1 MLREVLV
8 TSLLGIVLSQTLVLG
23 VNNLLVNSNTTYTV
37 AVDRSASVV
46 TLPGDGSITFD
57 FPTASYSASQL
68 TGVTCVPPCTVSG
81 TTLKFNSSSFIGS
94 PKSLSITVAGIANP
108 PSTATPGDYTYK
120 LLSSAAATLES
131 AATRIAG
138 FSAGQFKGKI

>member
-1 MLREVLV
+1 MKFSTALLV
-8 TSLLGIVLSQTLVLG
+8 YLVLLSAG
-23 VNNLLVNSNTTYTV
+23 CAQRTNTTE
-37 AVDRSASVV
+37 
-46 TLPGDGSITFD
+46 GSITFD

-81 TTLKFNSSSFIGS
+81 TTLKFNSSSFSGS
-94 PKSLSITVAGIANP
+94 PKSLLITVAGIANP